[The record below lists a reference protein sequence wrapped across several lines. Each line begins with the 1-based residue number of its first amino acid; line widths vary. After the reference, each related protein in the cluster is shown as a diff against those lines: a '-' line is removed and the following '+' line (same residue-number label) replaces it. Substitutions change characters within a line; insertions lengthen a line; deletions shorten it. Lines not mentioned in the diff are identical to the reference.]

1 MTQSKNT
8 SQTHTNEETDAL
20 RDHTNEETD
29 ALRDHTNDKTDA
41 LRDHTNDKTDA
52 LRDHTNEAQN
62 PSQAQTN
69 HTKRTSLKHAER
81 RCLLA
86 FLVQLT
92 PPWLLLGLAH
102 IAYAESTVLSV
113 RWEEILTSVLLGG
126 SAFFGLAM
134 GGSGLYLLL
143 RNGSWRRRT
152 WAYAFL
158 GWIALFAGIVYAQ
171 ALLIFWVWA

>member
-1 MTQSKNT
+1 MTQSKHT
-8 SQTHTNEETDAL
+8 SQAHTSEETDALRVHTNEETDAL
-20 RDHTNEETD
+20 RV
-29 ALRDHTNDKTDA
+29 
-41 LRDHTNDKTDA
+41 
-52 LRDHTNEAQN
+52 HTNEAKQ
-62 PSQAQTN
+62 PSQAQINQTE
-69 HTKRTSLKHAER
+69 RTPLKHAER

-102 IAYAESTVLSV
+102 IAYAEPTVLSV
-113 RWEEILTSVLLGG
+113 QGEAFFTSLLLGM
-126 SAFFGLAM
+126 SALTGLGM

-171 ALLIFWVWA
+171 ALLIFWAWA